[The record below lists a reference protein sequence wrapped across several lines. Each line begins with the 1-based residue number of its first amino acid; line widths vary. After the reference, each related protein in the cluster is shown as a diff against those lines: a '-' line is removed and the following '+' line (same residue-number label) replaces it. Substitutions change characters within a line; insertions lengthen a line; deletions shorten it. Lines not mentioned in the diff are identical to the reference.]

1 MAPRIRYSIAAIVI
15 ALILLFAGIPWYVPV
30 ILIAIAVAVP
40 AIAYANLT
48 PEQRRRLRQQRR
60 RKQIGS

>member
-15 ALILLFAGIPWYVPV
+15 AIILFAAGIPWYVPV
-30 ILIAIAVAVP
+30 IIIAVAIAVPVVG
-40 AIAYANLT
+40 YASLT
-48 PEQRRRLRQQRR
+48 PEQRRRLKRIR

>member
-15 ALILLFAGIPWYVPV
+15 AIILWAAGIPWYVPV
-30 ILIAIAVAVP
+30 IIAAVAIAVPV
-40 AIAYANLT
+40 IGYASLT
-48 PEQRRRLRQQRR
+48 PEQRRRLHRIRS

>member
-15 ALILLFAGIPWYVPV
+15 ALILLAAGIPWYVPV

-48 PEQRRRLRQQRR
+48 PEQRRRLRQRR
-60 RKQIGS
+60 NRKQIGS

>member
-15 ALILLFAGIPWYVPV
+15 ALILLAAGIPWYVPV

-48 PEQRRRLRQQRR
+48 PEQRRRLRRAR
-60 RKQIGS
+60 GRKQIGS

>member
-15 ALILLFAGIPWYVPV
+15 AVILWAAGIPWYVPA
-30 ILIAIAVAVP
+30 IIAAVAVAVP
-40 AIAYANLT
+40 VIGYASLS
-48 PEQRRRLRQQRR
+48 PEQRRRLKRIR